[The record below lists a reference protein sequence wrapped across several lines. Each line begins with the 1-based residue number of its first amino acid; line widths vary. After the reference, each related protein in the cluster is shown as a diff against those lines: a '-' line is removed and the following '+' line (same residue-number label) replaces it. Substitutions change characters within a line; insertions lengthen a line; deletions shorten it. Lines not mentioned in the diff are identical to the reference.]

1 MDPNFVETIKLL
13 NNDKISYWV
22 CHGTLLGLIRD
33 KQLIPWDHDIDIGIF
48 RQDIRETTLIDL
60 MISND
65 YEIKDAGYNHD
76 CLTFTKGNAR
86 QVDFNFYSLLPKS
99 NLVYTH
105 QGNIPR
111 PRVTSFLYIIAK
123 LKKYKGKSVYIAKL
137 LHYSLNFFQNILVKL
152 LKKSGKYYLEVAY
165 TTPENLLTK
174 FDYIQISGVK
184 IRVPSEYESVLEYV
198 YGSDWKIPKKDFFWA
213 ADCQST
219 LVSKSRF

>member
-1 MDPNFVETIKLL
+1 MDQNFVEIIRLL
-13 NNDKISYWV
+13 NNEKISYWV

-33 KQLIPWDHDIDIGIF
+33 NQLIPWDHDIDIGIF
-48 RQDIRETTLIDL
+48 RQDIRKTTIIDL
-60 MISND
+60 MMSND
-65 YEIKDAGYNHD
+65 YKIREQYCD
-76 CLTFTKGNAR
+76 CITFTKGDGR

-111 PRVTSFLYIIAK
+111 PRVTSFLDIIAK

-137 LHYSLNFFQNILVKL
+137 LHYSLNLFQNILMKL
-152 LKKSGKYYLEVAY
+152 LKKSGKYYLAVAY
-165 TTPENLLTK
+165 TTPENLLTE

-198 YGSDWKIPKKDFFWA
+198 YGSDWKIPKKEFFWA

-219 LVSKSRF
+219 LVSKSRFR